1 MVKYECNKCSKIFD
15 RKSNYDTHMK
25 RKVACNEQISNGNNA
40 NCKYCKKIFSSYK
53 SLHRHITKG
62 SCKCYDINN
71 KCNVNCNTNLP
82 NLTNINNGTI
92 DNRVNNTINNN
103 MKVDVDMKLVKFGNE
118 NLSYISDDLF
128 KSILGRGFKCV
139 EELVDHSHFHPD
151 HPENHNIYI
160 ANIKNDYVVIYDG
173 KKWNI
178 NRKEDV
184 FEDIIYAKSDFLCMK
199 FKELMGQMTETD
211 IKKFTNFINQ
221 RDEDQTMNKI
231 KGELKLQLYNNRY
244 LPEKLRKQM
253 EATERI
259 LLKDLNKK
267 KPRNRK
273 KSAMSSLDNI
283 INMLDNVDEEKV
295 KDVEDLLN
303 KILT

>member
-1 MVKYECNKCSKIFD
+1 MYICDKCNKQFTHKGTYSRHIN
-15 RKSNYDTHMK
+15 RKRPCD
-25 RKVACNEQISNGNNA
+25 EQI
-40 NCKYCKKIFSSYK
+40 
-53 SLHRHITKG
+53 ITKNNLQCTNCLKLFK
-62 SCKCYDINN
+62 SSSSLYYHVKNAVCDDDNTSNTNIQINN
-71 KCNVNCNTNLP
+71 
-82 NLTNINNGTI
+82 I
-92 DNRVNNTINNN
+92 DNSTSNTQNTLNQNNN
-103 MKVDVDMKLVKFGNE
+103 MKVDGDVKLVKFGNE

-199 FKELMGQMTETD
+199 FKELMSQMTETD

-221 RDEDQTMNKI
+221 RDEDKTMNKI

-253 EATERI
+253 EATEKI
-259 LLKDLNKK
+259 LLKDLK
-267 KPRNRK
+267 KPKRSK
-273 KSAMSSLDNI
+273 KSNISSIDNI
-283 INMLDNVDEEKV
+283 MNLLDGMDESKV
-295 KDVEDLLN
+295 KDVEALLN
-303 KILT
+303 KFAT

>member
-1 MVKYECNKCSKIFD
+1 MVNYLCIKCGKNFNHKSSFEKHENRKISCDSTIANDNNSCNLCNKIF
-15 RKSNYDTHMK
+15 KN
-25 RKVACNEQISNGNNA
+25 
-40 NCKYCKKIFSSYK
+40 YK
-53 SLHRHITKG
+53 SLYSHVK
-62 SCKCYDINN
+62 SN
-71 KCNVNCNTNLP
+71 KCQTTKSKI
-82 NLTNINNGTI
+82 TNILNDNSTTNNT
-92 DNRVNNTINNN
+92 NNTINNN
-103 MKVDVDMKLVKFGNE
+103 NMKVDGNVKLVKFGNE

-128 KSILGRGFKCV
+128 KSILGRGFKSV

-178 NRKEDV
+178 NKKEDV

-231 KGELKLQLYNNRY
+231 KGELKLQLYNNRE
-244 LPEKLRKQM
+244 LPQKLRKQL
-253 EATERI
+253 ENQEREKQKR
-259 LLKDLNKK
+259 LGN
-267 KPRNRK
+267 KPRKNVKR
-273 KSAMSSLDNI
+273 LDKIMDMLENI
-283 INMLDNVDEEKV
+283 DESGLEKM
-295 KDVEDLLN
+295 ENLLN
-303 KILT
+303 KVFT

>member
-1 MVKYECNKCSKIFD
+1 MLCVILLNFLCTIINMTHKCDKCSKQFRD
-15 RKSNYDTHMK
+15 KSTLFRHLNRKKDCSS
-25 RKVACNEQISNGNNA
+25 QIANND
-40 NCKYCKKIFSSYK
+40 NICKQCDKKFKSYMCLYNHVK
-53 SLHRHITKG
+53 
-62 SCKCYDINN
+62 NN
-71 KCNVNCNTNLP
+71 TCSVPSVTNIQNNTN
-82 NLTNINNGTI
+82 NT
-92 DNRVNNTINNN
+92 NNTINNN
-103 MKVDVDMKLVKFGNE
+103 MKVDGDMKLVKFGNE

-128 KSILGRGFKCV
+128 KSILGRGFKSV

-160 ANIKNDYVVIYDG
+160 ANIRNDYVVIYDG

-178 NRKEDV
+178 NKKEDV

-244 LPEKLRKQM
+244 LPEKLRKHM

-267 KPRNRK
+267 PRRTK
-273 KSAMSSLDNI
+273 KSNTSSIDNI
-283 INMLDNVDEEKV
+283 MNMLDNMDESKV
-295 KDVEDLLN
+295 KDVEALLN
-303 KILT
+303 RLDNN

>member
-1 MVKYECNKCSKIFD
+1 MVLYECKK
-15 RKSNYDTHMK
+15 
-25 RKVACNEQISNGNNA
+25 
-40 NCKYCKKIFSSYK
+40 CKKEFTNKTKFERHSKRTFPCVSDTMDKQNLQCLICNKTYK
-53 SLHRHITKG
+53 SVRYLYSHVKN
-62 SCKCYDINN
+62 CEEKNN
-71 KCNVNCNTNLP
+71 QE
-82 NLTNINNGTI
+82 NGKKMYI
-92 DNRVNNTINNN
+92 DNSKTLNDNSTTNNTLNNN
-103 MKVDVDMKLVKFGNE
+103 MKVDGDVKLVKFGNE

-178 NRKEDV
+178 NKKEDV

-199 FKELMGQMTETD
+199 FKELMSQMTEVD

-231 KGELKLQLYNNRY
+231 KGELKLQLYNNRG
-244 LPEKLRKQM
+244 LPQKLRKQI
-253 EATERI
+253 EDNEREMQKT
-259 LLKDLNKK
+259 LKNKK
-267 KPRNRK
+267 SK
-273 KSAMSSLDNI
+273 KIENVKLKEAIEMMENLDDSKVEKLCNILNSL
-283 INMLDNVDEEKV
+283 
-295 KDVEDLLN
+295 
-303 KILT
+303 

>member
-1 MVKYECNKCSKIFD
+1 MVLYTCDKCKKDFNHKSVFTKHIYKKRSCTLTIANKNNMCKKCNK
-15 RKSNYDTHMK
+15 
-25 RKVACNEQISNGNNA
+25 Q
-40 NCKYCKKIFSSYK
+40 FSSYM
-53 SLHRHITKG
+53 SLYSHTKNKVCNKKQVDAT
-62 SCKCYDINN
+62 SVNNNTIN
-71 KCNVNCNTNLP
+71 
-82 NLTNINNGTI
+82 
-92 DNRVNNTINNN
+92 NNTINNN
-103 MKVDVDMKLVKFGNE
+103 MKVDGDMKLVKFGNE

-128 KSILGRGFKCV
+128 KSILGRGFKSV

-178 NRKEDV
+178 NKKEDV

-211 IKKFTNFINQ
+211 IKKFTNFINE
-221 RDEDQTMNKI
+221 RDEDKTMNKI

-244 LPEKLRKQM
+244 LPERLRKQM

-267 KPRNRK
+267 QPKRSK
-273 KSAMSSLDNI
+273 KSAMSALDNI
-283 INMLDNVDEEKV
+283 MNMLDSVDESKV
-295 KDVEDLLN
+295 KDVEALLN
-303 KILT
+303 KILV